1 MLKVGKL
8 RQMAT
13 DNINVCETFFT
24 VWIVVHYLKLGY
36 FQPGD
41 VISQEKREND
51 NIYLLF
57 RSLTIVLLL
66 PLRQNNGPIQ
76 HI

>member
-24 VWIVVHYLKLGY
+24 VWMVVYYLKLGY
-36 FQPGD
+36 SQLGD
-41 VISQEKREND
+41 VISQEKHEND
-51 NIYLLF
+51 NRYLLLL
-57 RSLTIVLLL
+57 SLTIVFLH
-66 PLRQNNGPIQ
+66 PLRQNNGPI
-76 HI
+76 